1 MPTYVYACENH
12 HLQEET
18 HSMFVDLVV
27 ACDTCKAPMV
37 RRPQLA
43 TVTFG
48 SDGFYTTDKN
58 D

>member
-1 MPTYVYACENH
+1 MPTYVYACAQY
-12 HLQEET
+12 HLQVED
-18 HSMFVDLVV
+18 HSILVEPEILC
-27 ACDTCKAPMV
+27 AQCRGEMI
-37 RRPQLA
+37 RRPQVA